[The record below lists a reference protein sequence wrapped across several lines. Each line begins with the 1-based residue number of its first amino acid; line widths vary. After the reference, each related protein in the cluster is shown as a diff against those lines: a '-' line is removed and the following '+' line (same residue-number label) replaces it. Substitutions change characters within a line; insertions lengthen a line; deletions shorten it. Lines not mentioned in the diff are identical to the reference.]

1 MHGSDFPKFEPRN
14 TSEGG
19 CRLLLSSWHFGLG
32 NSELRAGMQATY
44 NLWLVGLSIVVA
56 MVVAYTA
63 LKLAARVA
71 EAGPSGGRMWLL
83 GGAVAMG
90 MGIWSMHF
98 IGMLAYSVEIPL
110 RYGIFKTLLSL
121 VIAII
126 TSGFALAIASRPQLS
141 LTRLTFGAVVMGAGI
156 CGMHYSGMGA
166 IQIVPIITYQPML
179 VLASIGIAVGASF
192 AALWLAFK
200 LRTGQSTYIALAR
213 FGAAAIMGLAISGMH
228 YTAMA
233 ASELAVGAICY
244 GGASLDNDWL
254 AGTIGLVALGVLALT
269 LITAVYDAHLL
280 SQTRQDAH
288 RLEQVNAALQHG
300 KNLLALAT
308 KAAGISSWELDIATR
323 KTLWTENE
331 IESLR
336 AAGVESQEMTHPD
349 DRSIMFDAIAA
360 AMAEKKDVCAFRFRV
375 LRPGGEPVHVEA
387 HARIF
392 CDAEGKPVR
401 ILGVS
406 WDVTHL
412 VLQEERRRDLQ
423 LQLRDAS
430 RDAGMAE
437 VATGVLHS
445 VGNVLN
451 SLGVSASLLQTQLRD
466 SRVGNVQRIAGL
478 LTEQGARLGAYLEND
493 ERGKALPGYLV
504 QLGDNL
510 SAENQ
515 RLQTEAASIVA
526 HVGHI
531 RTIVAAQQ
539 TYARRGGVTEAIEV
553 SEVVDSAVATHFAGV
568 PEVSIRREYEPVPP
582 LTLDRHK
589 LMQILGNVLSNARH
603 ALKDRVDGPRQLTLR
618 VRRHDASTVA
628 IEVQDTGHGIAPDV
642 LKRLFEFGF
651 TTKKDGHGF
660 GLHTSAILA
669 KELTGELLAFS
680 EGSGQGAR
688 FVLRLPGVG
697 QEMKKQA

>member
-1 MHGSDFPKFEPRN
+1 
-14 TSEGG
+14 
-19 CRLLLSSWHFGLG
+19 
-32 NSELRAGMQATY
+32 MQATY

-71 EAGPSGGRMWLL
+71 EEGRSGGGRMWLL
-83 GGAVAMG
+83 GGAAAMG

-110 RYGIFKTLLSL
+110 RYGIFKTILSL
-121 VIAII
+121 IIAVI

-141 LTRLTFGAVVMGAGI
+141 LTRLSLGAIVMGAGI
-156 CGMHYSGMGA
+156 CAMHYSGMAA

-200 LRTGQSTYIALAR
+200 LRSGQSGYIALAR
-213 FGAAAIMGLAISGMH
+213 GGAAVIMGLAISGMH

-233 ASELAVGAICY
+233 ASKLAVGSYCY
-244 GGASLDNDWL
+244 GGATFDNNWL

-269 LITAVYDAHLL
+269 LITAVYDSHLL
-280 SQTRQDAH
+280 SQSRQDAL
-288 RLEQVNAALQHG
+288 RLEQVNVALQHG

-308 KAAGISSWELDIATR
+308 RAAGISSWELDIATR

-336 AAGVESQEMTHPD
+336 VAGVDTQKQPDAIIELTHPD
-349 DRSIMFDAIAA
+349 DRTIMFDAISAA
-360 AMAEKKDVCAFRFRV
+360 VAEKREVCDFRFRV
-375 LRPGGEPVHVEA
+375 MTPAGDAVHLEA

-392 CDAEGKPVR
+392 CAFDGTPLR

-406 WDVTHL
+406 WDVTHQ
-412 VLQEERRRDLQ
+412 VLQEERKRELQ
-423 LQLRDAS
+423 SQLRDAS

-437 VATGVLHS
+437 VATGVLHN

-451 SLGVSASLLQTQLRD
+451 SLGVSASLLQTELRD
-466 SRVGNVQRIAGL
+466 SRALNVQKIAAL
-478 LTEQGARLGAYLEND
+478 LKDQGEQVGKFLDSD
-493 ERGKALPGYLV
+493 ERGKQIPGYLA
-504 QLGDNL
+504 QLGENL
-510 SAENQ
+510 NVENQ
-515 RLQTEAASIVA
+515 RLQAEAAAIAA

-539 TYARRGGVTEAIEV
+539 TYARRGGVTEAILVTELL
-553 SEVVDSAVATHFAGV
+553 DSAIAIHFADMPDV
-568 PEVSIRREYEPVPP
+568 TIRREYEQLAP

-589 LMQILGNVLSNARH
+589 LIQILGNLLSNARH
-603 ALKDRVDGPRQLTLR
+603 ALKDRDGKRQLTVR
-618 VRRHDASTVA
+618 ARRHGDEFIA
-628 IEVQDTGHGIAPDV
+628 IEVQDTGVGIQQDV
-642 LKRLFEFGF
+642 LRRLFEFGF

-669 KELTGELLAFS
+669 KELTGTLTAFS
-680 EGSGQGAR
+680 EGPGHGAR
-688 FVLRLPGVG
+688 FILTLPGPAA
-697 QEMKKQA
+697 EMKKQA

>member
-1 MHGSDFPKFEPRN
+1 MEASY
-14 TSEGG
+14 
-19 CRLLLSSWHFGLG
+19 
-32 NSELRAGMQATY
+32 NS
-44 NLWLVGLSIVVA
+44 WLVGLSILVA

-71 EAGPSGGRMWLL
+71 EGGSSSGRMWLL
-83 GGAVAMG
+83 GGAAAMG

-110 RYGIFKTLLSL
+110 RYGIVRTLLSL
-121 VIAII
+121 AIAVI

-141 LTRLTFGAVVMGAGI
+141 LIRLALGSIVMGAGI
-156 CGMHYSGMGA
+156 CAMHYSGMSA

-179 VLASIGIAVGASF
+179 VLASIAIAVGASF

-200 LRTGQSTYIALAR
+200 LRSGQSTYIALAR
-213 FGAAAIMGLAISGMH
+213 GGAAVIMGLAISGMH

-233 ASELAVGAICY
+233 ASKLAVGSYCF
-244 GGASLDNDWL
+244 GGASFDNNWL

-280 SQTRQDAH
+280 SQTRQDAL
-288 RLEQVNAALQHG
+288 RLEQVNIALQHG

-308 KAAGISSWELDIATR
+308 RAAGISSWELDIATR

-336 AAGVESQEMTHPD
+336 AAGVDTRNQPDAVMAMTHPQ
-349 DRSIMFDAIAA
+349 DRTIMFDAISAA
-360 AMAEKKDVCAFRFRV
+360 LAENRQVCAFRFRV
-375 LRPGGEPVHVEA
+375 LTPAGNAVHLEA

-392 CDAEGKPVR
+392 CDADGKPER

-406 WDVTHL
+406 WDVTHQ
-412 VLQEERRRDLQ
+412 VLQEERKRDLQ
-423 LQLRDAS
+423 SQLRDAS

-451 SLGVSASLLQTQLRD
+451 SLGVSASLMQTELRD
-466 SRVGNVQRIAGL
+466 SRVGNVQRIAAL
-478 LTEQGARLGAYLEND
+478 LAEQGDRAGQFLADD
-493 ERGKALPGYLV
+493 ERGKQMPAYLV
-504 QLGDNL
+504 QLGENL
-510 SAENQ
+510 HAENQ
-515 RLQTEAASIVA
+515 RLQAEAAAISA

-539 TYARRGGVTEAIEV
+539 TYARRGGVTEAIDVAELL
-553 SEVVDSAVATHFAGV
+553 DSAVAIHFADMTD
-568 PEVSIRREYEPVPP
+568 VSVKREYEPLTP

-589 LMQILGNVLSNARH
+589 LIQILGNLLSNARH
-603 ALKDRVDGPRQLTLR
+603 ALKDHVDGRRLLTLR
-618 VRRHDASTVA
+618 VWRVNEGSIA
-628 IEVQDTGHGIAPDV
+628 IEVQDSGVGVHPDV
-642 LKRLFEFGF
+642 LQRLFEFGF

-669 KELTGELLAFS
+669 KELAGDLAAS
-680 EGSGQGAR
+680 SDGPGRGAR
-688 FVLRLPGVG
+688 FVLRLPSLAA
-697 QEMKKQA
+697 ELKKQA

>member
-1 MHGSDFPKFEPRN
+1 ME
-14 TSEGG
+14 
-19 CRLLLSSWHFGLG
+19 
-32 NSELRAGMQATY
+32 ATY
-44 NLWLVGLSIVVA
+44 NPWLVGLSILVA

-71 EAGPSGGRMWLL
+71 EAGGSSGRLWLL
-83 GGAVAMG
+83 GGATAMG

-126 TSGFALAIASRPQLS
+126 TSGFALAIASRPQLN
-141 LTRLTFGAVVMGAGI
+141 LGRLAISSIVMGAGI
-156 CGMHYSGMGA
+156 SAMHYSGMSA
-166 IQIVPIITYQPML
+166 IQIVPIITYQPAL
-179 VLASIGIAVGASF
+179 VLASIGIAIGASF

-200 LRTGQSTYIALAR
+200 LRSGHSRLLGLAR
-213 FGAAAIMGLAISGMH
+213 GAAAIIMGLAISGMH

-233 ASELAVGAICY
+233 ATRLSVGSICY
-244 GGASLDNDWL
+244 GGASFDNNWL
-254 AGTIGLVALGVLALT
+254 AGTIALVALGILGLT

-280 SQTRQDAH
+280 SQSRQDAQ
-288 RLEQVNAALQHG
+288 RLGQVNAALQHG

-308 KAAGISSWELDIATR
+308 RAAGISLWELDVANHR
-323 KTLWTENE
+323 TLWTENE

-336 AAGVESQEMTHPD
+336 AAGVDNRLEPNAVIAMTHPD
-349 DRSIMFDAIAA
+349 DRSIMFDAINSAVRDNK
-360 AMAEKKDVCAFRFRV
+360 EVCAFRFRV
-375 LRPGGEPVHVEA
+375 LTPAGDSIHLES

-392 CDAEGKPVR
+392 CDAAGQPER

-406 WDVTHL
+406 WDVTVQ
-412 VLQEERRRDLQ
+412 VLQEERKRELQ
-423 LQLRDAS
+423 SQLRDAS

-451 SLGVSASLLQTQLRD
+451 SLGVSASLMQSHLRE
-466 SRVGNVQRIAGL
+466 SRVGNVQRLAEL
-478 LTEQGARLGAYLEND
+478 LTAQGDRVGNFLEND
-493 ERGKALPGYLV
+493 ERGRQMPSYLA
-504 QLGDNL
+504 QLGENL
-510 SAENQ
+510 STENQ
-515 RLQTEAASIVA
+515 RLQTEAAAIAA

-539 TYARRGGVTEAIEV
+539 TYARRGGVTEAIDV
-553 SEVVDSAVATHFAGV
+553 GQLLDGAVAIHFADMTDV
-568 PEVSIRREYEPVPP
+568 IIRREYEPLEA

-589 LMQILGNVLSNARH
+589 LIQILGNLLSNARH
-603 ALKDRVDGPRQLTLR
+603 ALKDRGDARRQLTLR
-618 VRRHDASTVA
+618 IKRQALDSVL
-628 IEVQDTGHGIAPDV
+628 IEIQDSGVGIPAGV
-642 LKRLFEFGF
+642 LGRLFEFGF

-669 KELTGELLAFS
+669 KELSGELAAFS
-680 EGSGQGAR
+680 DGPGCGAR
-688 FVLRLPGVG
+688 FVLRLPTDAVTLR
-697 QEMKKQA
+697 KQA

>member
-1 MHGSDFPKFEPRN
+1 ME
-14 TSEGG
+14 
-19 CRLLLSSWHFGLG
+19 
-32 NSELRAGMQATY
+32 ATY
-44 NLWLVGLSIVVA
+44 NPWLVGLSILVA

-71 EAGPSGGRMWLL
+71 EGGTSAGRLWLA

-110 RYGIFKTLLSL
+110 RYGIFKTVLSL
-121 VIAII
+121 VIAVI

-141 LTRLTFGAVVMGAGI
+141 MARLAVGSIVMGAGI
-156 CGMHYSGMGA
+156 CAMHYSGMAA
-166 IQIVPIITYQPML
+166 IQIVPIITYQPLL

-200 LRTGQSTYIALAR
+200 LRSGQSRTLALAR
-213 FGAAAIMGLAISGMH
+213 GGAAVVMGLAISGMH

-233 ASELAVGAICY
+233 ASKLAVGSYCF
-244 GGASLDNDWL
+244 GGAAFDNNWL
-254 AGTIGLVALGVLALT
+254 AGTIGLVALGVLGLT

-280 SQTRQDAH
+280 SQTRQDAQ
-288 RLEQVNAALQHG
+288 RLEQVNTALTHG

-308 KAAGISSWELDIATR
+308 RAAGISLWELDIATR
-323 KTLWTENE
+323 RTLWTENE

-336 AAGVESQEMTHPD
+336 AAGVDNRLEPNAMIAMTHPE
-349 DRSIMFDAIAA
+349 DRTIMFDAIDD
-360 AMAEKKDVCAFRFRV
+360 AMKQNKEVVAFRFRV
-375 LRPGGEPVHVEA
+375 VTPAGGNIHLEA

-392 CDAEGKPVR
+392 CDSDGKPVR

-412 VLQEERRRDLQ
+412 VLQEERKQDLQ
-423 LQLRDAS
+423 SQLREAS

-451 SLGVSASLLQTQLRD
+451 SLGVSASMLQSQLRE
-466 SRVGNVQRIAGL
+466 SRVGNVQRIAAL
-478 LTEQGARLGAYLEND
+478 LQEQGGNLARFMESDA
-493 ERGKALPGYLV
+493 RGRQLPGYLA
-504 QLGDNL
+504 QLGENL
-510 SAENQ
+510 GAENQ
-515 RLQTEAASIVA
+515 RLQAEAAAIAA

-539 TYARRGGVTEAIEV
+539 TYARRGGVTEAIDVAELL
-553 SEVVDSAVATHFAGV
+553 DSAIAIHFADM
-568 PEVSIRREYEPVPP
+568 PDVSIRREYEPLTPV
-582 LTLDRHK
+582 TLDRHK
-589 LMQILGNVLSNARH
+589 LIQILGNLFSNARH
-603 ALKDRVDGPRQLTLR
+603 ALKENGESRRQLTVRLR
-618 VRRHDASTVA
+618 REDQEAIT
-628 IEVQDTGHGIAPDV
+628 IEVQDSGVGISAEV
-642 LKRLFEFGF
+642 LQRLFAFGF

-660 GLHTSAILA
+660 GLHTSSILA
-669 KELTGELLAFS
+669 KELGGGLQAHS
-680 EGSGQGAR
+680 DGPGKGAR
-688 FVLRLPGVG
+688 FVLRLPSIAA
-697 QEMKKQA
+697 ELKKQA

>member
-1 MHGSDFPKFEPRN
+1 VEAS
-14 TSEGG
+14 
-19 CRLLLSSWHFGLG
+19 
-32 NSELRAGMQATY
+32 Y
-44 NLWLVGLSIVVA
+44 NPWLVSLSIVVA

-71 EAGPSGGRMWLL
+71 EAGGTSGRMWLL
-83 GGAVAMG
+83 GGAAAMG

-110 RYGIFKTLLSL
+110 RYGIIKTILSL
-121 VIAII
+121 VIAMI

-141 LTRLTFGAVVMGAGI
+141 LARLAVGSIVMGAGI
-156 CGMHYSGMGA
+156 CAMHYSGMAA

-200 LRTGQSTYIALAR
+200 LRTGQSIYIALAR
-213 FGAAAIMGLAISGMH
+213 GGAAVIMGLAISGMH

-233 ASELAVGAICY
+233 ASKLAVGSYCL
-244 GGASLDNDWL
+244 GGASFDNNWL
-254 AGTIGLVALGVLALT
+254 AGTIGLVALGILGLT

-280 SQTRQDAH
+280 SQTRQDAQ
-288 RLEQVNAALQHG
+288 RLEQVNQALTHG

-308 KAAGISSWELDIATR
+308 RAAGISSWELDIATR

-336 AAGVESQEMTHPD
+336 LAGVDTRTRPDAIIEMTHPE
-349 DRSIMFDAIAA
+349 DRLIMFNAIHD
-360 AMAEKKDVCAFRFRV
+360 AMAERREICEFRFRV
-375 LRPGGEPVHVEA
+375 VTPAGDAVHLEA

-392 CDAEGKPVR
+392 CDVGGRPVR

-406 WDVTHL
+406 WDVTHQL
-412 VLQEERRRDLQ
+412 LQEERKHELQ
-423 LQLRDAS
+423 SQLRDAS

-451 SLGVSASLLQTQLRD
+451 SLGVSAALMQTHLRD
-466 SRVGNVQRIAGL
+466 SRVGNVKRIAAL
-478 LTEQGARLGAYLEND
+478 LGEQGAGLGKFFESD
-493 ERGKALPGYLV
+493 ERGKQLPAYLQ
-504 QLGDNL
+504 QLGEHLDT
-510 SAENQ
+510 ENQ
-515 RLQTEAASIVA
+515 RLQSEAAAIAA

-531 RTIVAAQQ
+531 RNIVAAQQ
-539 TYARRGGVTEAIEV
+539 TYARRGGVTEAVDITELL
-553 SEVVDSAVATHFAGV
+553 DSAIAIHFTDMSDV
-568 PEVSIRREYEPVPP
+568 TVRREYEALAPV
-582 LTLDRHK
+582 TLDRHK
-589 LMQILGNVLSNARH
+589 LIQILGNLLSNARH
-603 ALKDRVDGPRQLTLR
+603 ALKDGAHERRQLVLR
-618 VRRHDASTVA
+618 ARRRDAGSIA
-628 IEVQDTGHGIAPDV
+628 IEVQDSGIGIPADV
-642 LKRLFEFGF
+642 LQRLFEFGF

-669 KELTGELLAFS
+669 KELAGELAAFS
-680 EGSGQGAR
+680 DGPGRGAK
-688 FVLRLPGVG
+688 FVLVLPSAAA
-697 QEMKKQA
+697 ELKRQA